1 MKMNREFL
9 NLDISGLSL
18 GIYFYRI
25 EGKQQTV
32 IKKIAVENT
41 GAGNNDQENV

>member
-18 GIYFYRI
+18 GMYFYRI
-25 EGKQQTV
+25 ESKEQMV
-32 IKKIAVENT
+32 IKKNT
-41 GAGNNDQENV
+41 IEITDAGINDQENY